1 MCCQQ
6 PKAWC
11 CPFGGEQP
19 LAFANRALRDPET
32 RYATIEKEM
41 LTVVFALEKWHHF
54 IFGLLVV
61 VKTDHKPLEAITKKP
76 LDRAPRRLQEML
88 LRSLA
93 YDIKVQHVPGC
104 TQQMADMMSR
114 SYLPAKSQDTYSE
127 FEAMNAVQFLRIG
140 KERLEKFRLE
150 TERDSTMQ
158 VLKTTI
164 VKGWPE
170 DKSRVSSLVTPY
182 YSVRDEL
189 SIYDGL
195 VFKGERLVV
204 PQALRAEIKKEL
216 HASHA
221 GLEGC
226 LKRARESV
234 YGPSMNS
241 ELRHWISTC
250 EPCRVFKTSHGKET
264 LMSHEVPRRPWE
276 ELAFDLFSL
285 DQKDYLVAV
294 DYYSGYREL
303 DRLHSTDAGAVI
315 MSRN

>member
-1 MCCQQ
+1 M
-6 PKAWC
+6 
-11 CPFGGEQP
+11 
-19 LAFANRALRDPET
+19 
-32 RYATIEKEM
+32 
-41 LTVVFALEKWHHF
+41 
-54 IFGLLVV
+54 
-61 VKTDHKPLEAITKKP
+61 
-76 LDRAPRRLQEML
+76 
-88 LRSLA
+88 
-93 YDIKVQHVPGC
+93 
-104 TQQMADMMSR
+104 
-114 SYLPAKSQDTYSE
+114 
-127 FEAMNAVQFLRIG
+127 
-140 KERLEKFRLE
+140 
-150 TERDSTMQ
+150 
-158 VLKTTI
+158 
-164 VKGWPE
+164 
-170 DKSRVSSLVTPY
+170 TPY

-189 SIYDGL
+189 SIFDGL
-195 VFKGERLVV
+195 IFKGERLVV

-221 GLEGC
+221 CLEGR